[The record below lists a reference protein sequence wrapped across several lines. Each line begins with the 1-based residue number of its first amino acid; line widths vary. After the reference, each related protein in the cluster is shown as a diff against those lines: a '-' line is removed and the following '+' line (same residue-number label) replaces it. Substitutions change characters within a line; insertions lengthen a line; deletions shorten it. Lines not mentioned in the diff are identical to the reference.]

1 MLRTSTAARVVNAPR
16 PGVLPFPSMRTCS
29 RCGEQ
34 NPERA
39 RFCLKCG
46 EPLATAGPA
55 RLERKFATALFADL
69 VGSTTLAEQEDPEV
83 VQAVIGRAFD
93 RLSEEIA
100 RYEGLLEK
108 FMGDAILAVFGVPR
122 AHEDDADRA
131 VRAALEMQAVLSE
144 LNREFAG
151 EGKPQLAMRIGVEA
165 GEVLVDVERA
175 SGPRD
180 RMLTGDAV
188 NTAARLQS
196 AAESGRVIV
205 GPGVYE
211 ATRDVIE
218 YRELPDLDV
227 KGKAEPVPVWDAL
240 RIRARQRGERPELG
254 MQAKLI
260 GRDEEL
266 SVLTHTFERVRSED
280 RPALVTVV
288 GAAGVGK
295 SRLAREL
302 EAYVD
307 ALPVFIHWR
316 RGRCLAYGNTTYS
329 ALADAIKAQCEILED
344 DVADVV
350 QKKIEDA
357 VEELFGDTEIV
368 SQVGA
373 LMGVGEPGTYGREEL
388 FDAWRR
394 FFERMAARYPLVLV
408 FEDIHWADDGLLD
421 FIEYLGDWAQGP
433 ILTVALA
440 RPELF
445 ERRATWGGG
454 KRNAASI
461 ALDPLSADESVA
473 MLDDL
478 LAGGLPEE
486 LGGVVAARSEGN
498 PLFVE
503 EIVRKLIDDGVLRA
517 SESSTWDVVTP
528 VSHVDLPR
536 SIQSLIAARLDGLPD
551 DEKALLQDAAVIGR
565 VFWSGAVAAL
575 SGAGPADVRDAVG
588 RLRVKELLLLND
600 PPSFSGELEFTFRHA
615 LIRDGAYD
623 SLPKSLRASKHV
635 QVARW
640 AEAKAGDRADEF
652 AALIATHDVEALRYF
667 DELGDV
673 SAQRSVVQRDAH
685 RWTMAA
691 ADRSAALWLPVEASR
706 WYGEALGLA
715 HAIGLS
721 AAERAPIAREL
732 YDASFGTLTV
742 DETMAAARTA
752 LELFEE
758 AGDGLQAGAAESWL
772 IIPTFQQGRQE
783 DALEHGRR
791 AIARLEPFGETRE
804 LAAALRLMGQFHWRR
819 GESEAADGCLRR
831 AVEIARHVGARDIQ
845 AEAMQDLCVNLSQS
859 GRPREALATLDEAFR
874 LAKEVGDRLNLQ
886 RMYNNYAS
894 ILAVYGSEY
903 VNARAIAA
911 EGVELG
917 RRIGGMGWLAWI
929 VGTLGE
935 IDLALG
941 DLPRA
946 EELTRE
952 ALAYAL
958 ESHDEPLVSLRYPIL
973 AQVVLMRGDVAEA
986 EECIARAHE
995 LVRGDEEPQG
1005 EIPRSW
1011 IEAMLASAR
1020 RSHDEAVEHLRHGV
1034 ELAERFS
1041 VDLAPQLELDL
1052 VRALVP
1058 RGEYEEAE
1066 AARAVL
1072 GLGWSPLARACA
1084 DAADGLLAR
1093 DAAAALA
1100 PLRAAADS
1108 FDALG
1113 TKVDLARTMLD
1124 LGRTKRRAGRDPRPS
1139 FERAR
1144 ALLVECDARY
1154 FLPEVDEELASTDE
1168 SR

>member
-1 MLRTSTAARVVNAPR
+1 
-16 PGVLPFPSMRTCS
+16 MRTCT
-29 RCGEQ
+29 RCGEE

-39 RFCLKCG
+39 RFCLNCG
-46 EPLATAGPA
+46 EPLGTAEPA

-69 VGSTTLAEQEDPEV
+69 VGSTSLAEREDPEV
-83 VQAVIGRAFD
+83 VQGVVGTAFD
-93 RLSEEIA
+93 RLAEEIA

-131 VRAALEMQAVLSE
+131 VRAGLEMQAVLSE
-144 LNREFAG
+144 LNRGFAD

-196 AAESGRVIV
+196 AAEPGRVIV

-211 ATRDVIE
+211 ATKEVIE
-218 YRELPDLDV
+218 YRGLPALEA
-227 KGKAEPVPVWDAL
+227 KGKAEPVPVWEAL

-254 MQAKLI
+254 MQARLV

-266 SVLTHTFERVRSED
+266 SVLIQTFERVRSED

-288 GAAGVGK
+288 GPAGVGK
-295 SRLAREL
+295 TRLAREL

-307 ALPVFIHWR
+307 SLPAFVHWR

-344 DVADVV
+344 DAADVV
-350 QKKIEDA
+350 LKKIEDA
-357 VEELFGDTEIV
+357 IEELFGDTELAP
-368 SQVGA
+368 QVGA
-373 LMGVGEPGTYGREEL
+373 LMGVGEPGAYSREDL

-408 FEDIHWADDGLLD
+408 FEDIHWADEGLLD

-433 ILTVALA
+433 IMTVALA

-445 ERRATWGGG
+445 ERRQTWGGG

-461 ALDPLSADESVA
+461 ALDPLSTDESVA

-478 LAGGLPEE
+478 LAGDLPEE
-486 LGGVVAARSEGN
+486 LGRLIAARSEGN

-503 EIVRKLIDDGVLRA
+503 EIVRKLIDDGVLRTGEA
-517 SESSTWDVVTP
+517 LGWEVATP
-528 VSHVDLPR
+528 VSRVDLPR
-536 SIQSLIAARLDGLPD
+536 SIQGLIAARLDGLPD
-551 DEKALLQDAAVIGR
+551 DEKALLQDAAVVGR
-565 VFWSGAVAAL
+565 VFWSGAVVAL
-575 SGAGPADVRDAVG
+575 SGAGPADVRDAIG
-588 RLRVKELLLLND
+588 RLRVKELVLLND

-640 AEAKAGDRADEF
+640 AEAKAGDRADEI
-652 AALIATHDVEALRYF
+652 AALIATHDLEALRYL

-673 SAQRSVVQRDAH
+673 SAQRAVVQRDAY
-685 RWTMAA
+685 RWAMAA
-691 ADRSAALWLPVEASR
+691 ADRAAALWLPGEASR
-706 WYGEALGLA
+706 WYGEALPLA
-715 HAIGLS
+715 EAIGLP
-721 AAERAPIAREL
+721 AAERAAIAREL

-742 DETMAAARTA
+742 DASMSAARMA
-752 LELFEE
+752 LGLFEE
-758 AGDGLQAGAAESWL
+758 AGDELQAGAAESWL

-783 DALEHGRR
+783 EALGHGRR
-791 AIARLEPFGETRE
+791 AIARLESFGETRE

-819 GESEAADGCLRR
+819 GESEAADTCLRR
-831 AVEIARHVGARDIQ
+831 AEEIARHVGARDIQ
-845 AEAMQDLCVNLSQS
+845 AEAVQDLGVNLSQS
-859 GRPREALATLDEAFR
+859 GRPEEALATMEEAFR

-894 ILAVYGSEY
+894 TLAGYGSEF
-903 VNARAIAA
+903 VRARAIAA

-917 RRIGGMGWLAWI
+917 RRIGGIGWLAWI

-941 DLPRA
+941 DLAQA

-958 ESHDEPLVSLRYPIL
+958 ETRDEPLVSLRYPIL
-973 AQVVLMRGDVAEA
+973 AQVVLMRGKVAEA
-986 EECIARAHE
+986 EGYIVRAHE
-995 LVRGDEEPQG
+995 LLRGDEEPQG

-1011 IEAMLASAR
+1011 TEAMLASAR
-1020 RSHDEAVEHLRHGV
+1020 RAQDEALSHLQHGV
-1034 ELAERFS
+1034 ELSERFS
-1041 VDLAPQLELDL
+1041 VDLTPQLELDL
-1052 VRALVP
+1052 IRMLVP
-1058 RGEYEEAE
+1058 RGEHDEAR

-1072 GLGWSPLARACA
+1072 GLGWSPFTRACS
-1084 DAADGLLAR
+1084 DAADGLLAP
-1093 DAAAALA
+1093 DAAAAIG
-1100 PLRAAADS
+1100 PLQAAVDA

-1113 TKVDLARTMLD
+1113 TRVDLARALLD
-1124 LGRTKRRAGRDPRPS
+1124 LGRAERSAGLDPRPS
-1139 FERAR
+1139 LERAR

-1154 FLPEVDEELASTDE
+1154 FLPEVDEELASTDAGHDP
-1168 SR
+1168 RAGR